1 MHHEK
6 FNQFLRDTIIAGL
19 FKKNISKFQ
28 NFLNILMHLIISFNK
43 KTKIILFFILFPF
56 ISNITNL
63 KLFLGL
69 KKNILHFENKLI
81 IPFI

>member
-6 FNQFLRDTIIAGL
+6 FNQFLCNIIIVGL

-43 KTKIILFFILFPF
+43 KQNLFYFLFYF
-56 ISNITNL
+56 R
-63 KLFLGL
+63 LFQTLQ
-69 KKNILHFENKLI
+69 I
-81 IPFI
+81 

>member
-6 FNQFLRDTIIAGL
+6 FNQFLCNTIIVGL

-43 KTKIILFFILFPF
+43 KQNLFYFLFYF
-56 ISNITNL
+56 R
-63 KLFLGL
+63 LFQTLQ
-69 KKNILHFENKLI
+69 I
-81 IPFI
+81 